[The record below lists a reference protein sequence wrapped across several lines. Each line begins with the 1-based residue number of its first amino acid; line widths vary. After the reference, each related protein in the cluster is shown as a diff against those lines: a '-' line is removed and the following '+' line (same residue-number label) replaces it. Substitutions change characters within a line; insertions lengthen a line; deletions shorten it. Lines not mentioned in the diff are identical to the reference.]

1 MKEAYNKKKRW
12 CNKHY
17 KEMTAITRLD
27 GDKRTA
33 FVYILR
39 HFLMINDMNDV
50 AFLLF
55 YSSYQD
61 HGVNFHSLILFL
73 KAFFSF

>member
-1 MKEAYNKKKRW
+1 
-12 CNKHY
+12 
-17 KEMTAITRLD
+17 MTAITRLD
-27 GDKRTA
+27 GDKRSA

-55 YSSYQD
+55 YSGYQD
-61 HGVNFHSLILFL
+61 QGINFHTFILFF
-73 KAFFSF
+73 KDFYCSKINFFTFT